1 LRPSNAIPLPI
12 HADRATLAPSQRRWA
27 QATYSQLSL
36 DFFRQLPIPG
46 AHLIVEMYEWYHQGC
61 PGA

>member
-1 LRPSNAIPLPI
+1 MLDHFLDFIHPSFNSIE
-12 HADRATLAPSQRRWA
+12 

-46 AHLIVEMYEWYHQGC
+46 AHLIVEMYEYYHAGC
-61 PGA
+61 PGVSLFLCA